1 MNRKITLAEQ
11 IYDAILDKIMRNEFP
26 MDRFLTEAYLVE
38 SFEASRAP
46 VREALVK
53 LCNENILRSI
63 PRTGYQIIQLNMKD
77 INDAIR
83 TRVILETG
91 GVKEIV
97 QNITPEVIRQLEESI
112 FLVNQARLSQKDALE
127 EWWKSNTGFHL
138 RISLCAG
145 NALLTEMI
153 RKTIAILWRA
163 TAQFFWG
170 QEPTSYWTYHSEGHA
185 VILEAIK
192 ERDEKKLV
200 EVIAEDVISLKY
212 LLRFREHISHVFGRM
227 YRKFRI

>member
-1 MNRKITLAEQ
+1 MNRKTTLTEQ
-11 IYDAILDKIMRNEFP
+11 IYDAILDKIMHNEFP

-63 PRTGYQIIQLNMKD
+63 PRAGYQIIQLNLKD

-83 TRVILETG
+83 TRIILETG
-91 GVKEIV
+91 GVKEIL
-97 QNITPEVIRQLEESI
+97 QNVTPNIMQQLDELISQSE
-112 FLVNQARLSQKDALE
+112 QAKRSKKGSLE
-127 EWWKSNTGFHL
+127 EWWKNNTGFHI

-145 NALLTEMI
+145 NALLTDMV

-163 TAQFFWG
+163 TAQFFWN
-170 QEPTSYWTYHSEGHA
+170 QDPISYWTFHSGGHA
-185 VILEAIK
+185 AILDAIK
-192 ERDEKKLV
+192 ARDEEKLV
-200 EVIAEDVISLKY
+200 EVIAEDVVSLK
-212 LLRFREHISHVFGRM
+212 HIFEIS
-227 YRKFRI
+227 

>member
-1 MNRKITLAEQ
+1 VNGKTTLAEQ
-11 IYDAILDKIMRNEFP
+11 IYNAILDRIMRNEFP
-26 MDRFLTEAYLVE
+26 MDRFLTEAHLVE

-63 PRTGYQIIQLNMKD
+63 PRTGYQIIQLSMKD

-91 GVKEIV
+91 GAKEV
-97 QNITPEVIRQLEESI
+97 LHNMTPNVIEQLEESI
-112 FLVNQARLSQKDALE
+112 AQAEQAKRSKKGSLE
-127 EWWKSNTGFHL
+127 AWWKNNTDFHI

-145 NALLTEMI
+145 NVLLTDMV
-153 RKTIAILWRA
+153 RKTMAILWRA
-163 TAQFFWG
+163 TAQFFWN
-170 QEPTSYWTYHSEGHA
+170 QEPISYWTYHSGGHV

-192 ERDEKKLV
+192 ERDEKTLV
-200 EVIAEDVISLKY
+200 DVLTKDVVALKNIFEIS
-212 LLRFREHISHVFGRM
+212 
-227 YRKFRI
+227 